1 MKTPTKNDKKQT
13 QTKPDKININPEP
26 ECKLS
31 AQAMLDAANQQ
42 AEQQGQPPP
51 DGVIPPKTIL
61 AALNGN
67 EDGDAALFIRLN
79 KGKRLYDLYADP
91 NFAWYYW
98 NDHYWRQD
106 IKKEAIRATTEVV
119 ALYES
124 QLQRELWEMAKI
136 ESGGCELSNSEKEN
150 KLKKLRKIIKELNAR
165 TTSLQ
170 TLKRKKSVC
179 NLAAT
184 GVESL
189 GYVGDAWDSDPWLL
203 GCKNGVINLQTG
215 EHRPGQPEDYI
226 KTVSPVPWDESA
238 KCEEWEKF
246 LFEIFEEDI
255 EIVNFLQRLLG
266 YAITG
271 LRTEHIFPIFWG
283 ERGRNGKGTIFEILK
298 YVLGEMAYRAPT
310 ELLIQQNAS
319 VSTGGAGANS
329 ALMKFMGVRLAWA
342 SEANKKDRLDSAK
355 IKEYSGGDT
364 ISSRNPYGRKQIE
377 FQPTHTLFLLVN
389 PRPQVDAED
398 DPFWRR
404 VILFPFNLTFVEN
417 PDPRKPWE
425 RPINKG
431 LLDSLKKEAPGI
443 MRWLVEGTLEWQEMG
458 LRVPE
463 KLSAATKE
471 YRNDEDLFKRF
482 LDDRC
487 TIDKGNM
494 KFKVKPKEIYNS
506 YKGWCVEAGYR
517 PLNQKH
523 FNESAVRNFGP
534 TIPDCGIRTYRG
546 VTLLTGI
553 L

>member
-1 MKTPTKNDKKQT
+1 MKKATVKHSKDKGKSN
-13 QTKPDKININPEP
+13 KGPIPEP

-31 AQAMLDAANQQ
+31 AEALLAAANKQD
-42 AEQQGQPPP
+42 EQQGKPPESS
-51 DGVIPPKTIL
+51 VPPSTIL
-61 AALNGN
+61 TALGGN
-67 EDGDAALFIRLN
+67 EDGDSSLFIKLN

-106 IKKEAIRATTEVV
+106 IKKEAINAVSEVIE
-119 ALYES
+119 LYGE
-124 QLQRELWEMAKI
+124 QRQREEWGLGKLNTEKKD
-136 ESGGCELSNSEKEN
+136 LSEKE
-150 KLKKLRKIIKELNAR
+150 KAEATKTKRIIKALKGRITA
-165 TTSLQ
+165 LQ
-170 TLKRKKSVC
+170 TLKRKNSIVKLS
-179 NLAAT
+179 AI
-184 GVESL
+184 GVDSL
-189 GYVGDAWDSDPWLL
+189 GYVGDRWDLNPWLL
-203 GCKNGVINLQTG
+203 GCKNGVIDLETG
-215 EHRPGQPEDYI
+215 KRRDGKPKDYI
-226 KTVSPVPWDESA
+226 KTVSPIAWDDRA
-238 KCEEWEKF
+238 TCPTWEAF
-246 LFEIFEEDI
+246 LLEIFEGDQ

-319 VSTGGAGANS
+319 MSNGSSANS
-329 ALMKFMGVRLAWA
+329 ALMKFMGIRLAWA

-404 VILFPFNLTFVEN
+404 VILFPFNLTFVAD

-425 RPINKG
+425 RKINKN
-431 LLDSLKKEAPGI
+431 LLDELKTEAPGI
-443 MRWLVEGTLEWQEMG
+443 MRWLVKGTQEWKNKG
-458 LRVPE
+458 LQIPP
-463 KLSAATKE
+463 KLKAAAKE
-471 YRNDEDLFKRF
+471 YRNEEDLFRHF
-482 LDDRC
+482 LDEKCVVDE
-487 TIDKGNM
+487 GNM
-494 KFKVKPKEIYNS
+494 TFRTKPKELYFA
-506 YKGWCVEAGYR
+506 YKDWCQESGFK

-523 FNESAVRNFGP
+523 FNESARKKFGKLVS
-534 TIPDCGIRTYRG
+534 DCGIRTYRG